1 MRGKKFWLWAFRS
14 EENYVL
20 KTIVDSEGRDV
31 MKDTL
36 GGKTSILQ

>member
-1 MRGKKFWLWAFRS
+1 MEEIMAVDFRS
-14 EENYVL
+14 AENDVL
-20 KTIVDSEGRDV
+20 TSIVDSEGRDV